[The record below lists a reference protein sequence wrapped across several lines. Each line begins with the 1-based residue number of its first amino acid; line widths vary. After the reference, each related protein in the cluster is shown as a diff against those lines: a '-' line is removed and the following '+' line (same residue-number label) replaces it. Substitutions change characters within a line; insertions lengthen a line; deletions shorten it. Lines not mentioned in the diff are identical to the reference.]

1 MRPSAAPHN
10 NSCTVL
16 LAYVHVCN
24 PAAVARLPSLL
35 RSCDADAGGSTL
47 LMFHNLA
54 DAGAATPDGSD
65 PTDDISEKAKAGV
78 DSVVGGLKD
87 AAKKVTGGDK

>member
-1 MRPSAAPHN
+1 M
-10 NSCTVL
+10 
-16 LAYVHVCN
+16 
-24 PAAVARLPSLL
+24 
-35 RSCDADAGGSTL
+35 
-47 LMFHNLA
+47 MFHNLA